1 MKNHQVCTKV
11 RRPARDGNKTMAMN
25 AYKIQGFRGG
35 IADDP
40 LQGVREAF
48 RFGYGLNIRGEENT
62 LKCNQALKIDLGNE
76 VITDLILFFVP
87 ASNGQLYGFGD
98 TGKVYR
104 KATPTSAWEHVYTDA
119 NGKIS
124 GAAEYTNN
132 NGSDTYVPYLY
143 WFTET
148 NASRILLSKADEN
161 NWATDVEHNWQ
172 ALNGDP
178 SWHTAAEALGVL
190 LVCDAQNLAMIDY
203 EGGFNLEAL
212 DVPKGHRHKAL
223 LGQDQLVLIGS
234 HKGDSVEQGWL
245 WTWDKIQ
252 PSWIQRRMVAEKGVN
267 AMLQGEFLT
276 IQAGIR
282 GALYFWDTAT
292 LMRIKKFPGEFG
304 WVNPGAVCNMGGLPL
319 YGLNGSDKCGVY
331 SYGRV
336 TKNDPYAL
344 NLEYVPSHGKL
355 SNVSIG
361 AITMYGDKPYVSTKD
376 GAEYGVETIDEN
388 NKAEGRFEGL
398 VFDGGE
404 NFTQKGFR
412 HIKLVTKALPADCSV
427 EIFYRINQEDEWHI
441 ATMQDGAEAF
451 DKVGQTKAIF
461 TIETGGDEDSPG
473 EGEEYELA
481 MNLHPAGNLTPEVVS
496 ATTYFEP
503 LGIL

>member
-1 MKNHQVCTKV
+1 MTL
-11 RRPARDGNKTMAMN
+11 N
-25 AYKIQGFRGG
+25 AYRIQGFRGG

-40 LQGVREAF
+40 YKGVREAF

-62 LKCNQALKIDLGNE
+62 LKCNQALKKDSLTT
-76 VITDLILFFVP
+76 VTDLILFFVP

-98 TGKVYR
+98 TGKIYR
-104 KATPTSAWEHVYTDA
+104 KATPTSAWELVYTDA
-119 NGKIS
+119 NGKIT

-132 NGSDTYVPYLY
+132 NGADSYVPYLY
-143 WFTET
+143 WITET
-148 NASRILLSKADEN
+148 KASRILLSKADEN

-172 ALNGDP
+172 SLNGDP
-178 SWHTAAEALGVL
+178 SWHTAVEALGVL
-190 LVCDAQNLAMIDY
+190 LICDAQNLAMVDY

-234 HKGDSVEQGWL
+234 HKGDKVEQGWL

-252 PSWIQRRMVAEKGVN
+252 PSWIQRRMVAERGVN

-276 IQAGIR
+276 IQAGIK
-282 GALYFWDTAT
+282 GALYYWDTAT
-292 LMRIKKFPGEFG
+292 LMRIKKFPGEYG
-304 WVNPGAVCNMGGLPL
+304 WVNPGAVCNFGGLPL
-319 YGLNGSDKCGVY
+319 YGLNGSDKCGIY
-331 SYGRV
+331 SYGRL

-344 NLEYVPSHGKL
+344 NLEYIPSHGKMD
-355 SNVSIG
+355 NVLIG
-361 AITMYGDKPYVSTKD
+361 AITVYGDQPYISTKD
-376 GAEYGVETIDEN
+376 GTTFGVETIDEA
-388 NKAEGRFEGL
+388 NKAEARFEGL

-404 NFTQKGFR
+404 SFTQKGFR
-412 HIKLVTKALPADCSV
+412 HIKLVTKPLPADCSIEV
-427 EIFYRINQEDEWHI
+427 FYKVNQEADWQT
-441 ATMQDGAEAF
+441 ATMQDGAEQF

-461 TIETGGDEDSPG
+461 TIETGGDEDNPG

-481 MNLHPAGNLTPEVVS
+481 MSLHPNGNNTPEIIS